1 MSLDDLSMVQTETF
15 RIPVSL
21 KFDTDDMFYGLIKPA
36 RDNKTLTTLIINL
49 LRAYYEDEEIQRLVD
64 ARVAGDNILRELNED
79 LERISLEHSKSMA
92 QVSAL
97 KYETANATSSFFSR
111 QREAAPMQ
119 QQQPTRPSQPS
130 QPLLGND
137 EVVKGIMNVL
147 AQLTEK
153 VENLE
158 GKQNKKESSSTNL
171 TEEIQKVQDNIT
183 SQYAAYPDMPDF
195 DAQLYGAI
203 SDNNFENVQD
213 SSIPDEFKDDTNY
226 TSLGQMGNDFEPT
239 SVMEML
245 QDKPLQEV
253 NEPVQEEPKPVVK
266 EEPKLVVHEEPK
278 PVVHEEPKPA
288 VPEEHKPVV
297 PTEPVPVNDMPSVKK
312 ETTAVEI
319 EDPVFDSV
327 FEDDTSANNLSDFAA
342 DDDDPVFE
350 DAEVVEEPTNDKP
363 KLPASFLKLSSSLTR
378 TANK

>member
-119 QQQPTRPSQPS
+119 QQPTRPAQPS

-137 EVVKGIMNVL
+137 DVVKGIMNVL

-158 GKQNKKESSSTNL
+158 GKQNKKESPSTNL
-171 TEEIQKVQDNIT
+171 TEEIQKVQDNIA

-195 DAQLYGAI
+195 DAQLYNAMSGN
-203 SDNNFENVQD
+203 DFENVQD
-213 SSIPDEFKDDTNY
+213 SIIPDEFKDDTN
-226 TSLGQMGNDFEPT
+226 F
-239 SVMEML
+239 
-245 QDKPLQEV
+245 
-253 NEPVQEEPKPVVK
+253 
-266 EEPKLVVHEEPK
+266 H
-278 PVVHEEPKPA
+278 
-288 VPEEHKPVV
+288 
-297 PTEPVPVNDMPSVKK
+297 
-312 ETTAVEI
+312 I
-319 EDPVFDSV
+319 C
-327 FEDDTSANNLSDFAA
+327 
-342 DDDDPVFE
+342 
-350 DAEVVEEPTNDKP
+350 
-363 KLPASFLKLSSSLTR
+363 SS
-378 TANK
+378 